1 MKHRSR
7 GEVHYSRKKMNEAW
21 RETGAWGRREVH
33 RDVEEGRD
41 ALQTGGREVHSREGR
56 KDRNSNGS
64 DTVARGR

>member
-1 MKHRSR
+1 
-7 GEVHYSRKKMNEAW
+7 MNEAW